1 MIGKKLRELRKERGW
16 TQEELGERLHIHRS
30 TVSYWETGFTD
41 PPLEMV
47 RALALLYGVSA
58 DYLLGL
64 SPRKRGKRPL
74 SPVTVGSGGIGWS
87 FFIAAVRP
95 QKIPFF
101 LKKRLAFSN
110 WLM

>member
-41 PPLEMV
+41 PAAGDGQGAGPAV
-47 RALALLYGVSA
+47 RRLRRLSA
-58 DYLLGL
+58 GAVTAE
-64 SPRKRGKRPL
+64 KGKRPL

-87 FFIAAVRP
+87 FFIAAVSP

-101 LKKRLAFSN
+101 
-110 WLM
+110 

>member
-41 PPLEMV
+41 PPLEMA

-64 SPRKRGKRPL
+64 SPRKREKGP
-74 SPVTVGSGGIGWS
+74 
-87 FFIAAVRP
+87 
-95 QKIPFF
+95 
-101 LKKRLAFSN
+101 
-110 WLM
+110 

>member
-1 MIGKKLRELRKERGW
+1 MIGKKLRELRKELGW

-64 SPRKRGKRPL
+64 SPRKREKGP
-74 SPVTVGSGGIGWS
+74 
-87 FFIAAVRP
+87 
-95 QKIPFF
+95 
-101 LKKRLAFSN
+101 
-110 WLM
+110 

>member
-41 PPLEMV
+41 PPLEMSG
-47 RALALLYGVSA
+47 RWPCCTA
-58 DYLLGL
+58 
-64 SPRKRGKRPL
+64 SPLIICWGCHRGKGKKALKPRHCRFWRNRMVL
-74 SPVTVGSGGIGWS
+74 FHSGCQAAKNPV
-87 FFIAAVRP
+87 
-95 QKIPFF
+95 F

>member
-1 MIGKKLRELRKERGW
+1 MRAKIERVSSNISKEGLFMIGKKLRELRKERGW

-58 DYLLGL
+58 E
-64 SPRKRGKRPL
+64 KGKRPL
-74 SPVTVGSGGIGWS
+74 SPVTVGSGGIGC
-87 FFIAAVRP
+87 
-95 QKIPFF
+95 PF
-101 LKKRLAFSN
+101 S
-110 WLM
+110 

>member
-64 SPRKRGKRPL
+64 SPRKREKALKPRHCRFWRNRMVLFHSGCQAAKN
-74 SPVTVGSGGIGWS
+74 PV
-87 FFIAAVRP
+87 FFE
-95 QKIPFF
+95 
-101 LKKRLAFSN
+101 KKLAFSN

>member
-1 MIGKKLRELRKERGW
+1 MIGKNCGSCAKSAAGLRKSW
-16 TQEELGERLHIHRS
+16 GERLHIHRS

-64 SPRKRGKRPL
+64 SPRKREKGP
-74 SPVTVGSGGIGWS
+74 
-87 FFIAAVRP
+87 
-95 QKIPFF
+95 
-101 LKKRLAFSN
+101 
-110 WLM
+110 